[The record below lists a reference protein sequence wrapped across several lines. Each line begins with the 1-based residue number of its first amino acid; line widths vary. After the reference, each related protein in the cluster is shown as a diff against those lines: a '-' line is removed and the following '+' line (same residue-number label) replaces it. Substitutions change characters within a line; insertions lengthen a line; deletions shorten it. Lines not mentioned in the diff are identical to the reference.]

1 MAVRPALLAAAVL
14 AAFGTLS
21 GFAHGR
27 GQAETRVTVFGDS
40 AATAMAYDPE
50 AKRILSRAIDLRLEV
65 AACRRVGDTSCPYD
79 GVRPPNVIE
88 RAAELGG
95 ELGRVVVVIVG
106 YNDYE
111 STYADNIEK
120 ALATFRKAGVE
131 RVLWATLRAERQSYV
146 SMNET
151 IQAAARRFPQL
162 SVLDWNDVSRSH
174 ADWLQPD
181 GIHLTPEGARGM
193 ASMVNGALVE
203 LGVAPKAPAPKLRTP
218 LRIASRALPVGRRGK
233 PYAGVLRAIGGAA
246 PYRWTRLGGSLAPGL
261 RLTPTGRLEG
271 APKRVGTF
279 MLNARVV
286 DRTGATRARVF
297 RVRIL

>member
-1 MAVRPALLAAAVL
+1 MAIRR
-14 AAFGTLS
+14 AAFVAAIVVAGAALTGL
-21 GFAHGR
+21 AHGR
-27 GQAETRVTVFGDS
+27 GQAQTRVTVFGDS

-50 AKRILSRAIDLRLEV
+50 AKRILGRAVDLRLEV

-95 ELGRVVVVIVG
+95 ELGQVVVVIVG

-111 STYADNIEK
+111 NTYADNIEK
-120 ALATFRKAGVE
+120 ALATFRRAGVAH
-131 RVLWATLRAERQSYV
+131 VLWATLRAERQSYV
-146 SMNET
+146 SMNEA
-151 IQAAARRFPQL
+151 IQVAAKRFPQL
-162 SVLDWNDVSRSH
+162 TVLDWNAVSRSH

-193 ASMVNGALVE
+193 ASMVNEGLVE
-203 LGVAPKAPAPKLRTP
+203 LGVAPKAQAPKLRAP
-218 LRIASRALPVGRRGK
+218 LRIAPQALPVGRRGK
-233 PYAGVLRAIGGAA
+233 PYAGVLRATGGAA

-271 APKRVGTF
+271 APRRVGTF
-279 MLNARVV
+279 ALSARVV
-286 DRTGATRARVF
+286 DRSGAARARVF
-297 RVRIL
+297 RVRIV

>member
-1 MAVRPALLAAAVL
+1 MAIRRAAFVAAVVVAGVAAA
-14 AAFGTLS
+14 GI
-21 GFAHGR
+21 AHGR

-50 AKRILSRAIDLRLEV
+50 AKRILGRAIDLRLEV

-88 RAAELGG
+88 RAAALEGALGQ
-95 ELGRVVVVIVG
+95 VVVVIVG

-146 SMNET
+146 SMNEA
-151 IQAAARRFPQL
+151 ILGAARRFPQMT
-162 SVLDWNDVSRSH
+162 VLDWNAVSRAH

-193 ASMVNGALVE
+193 ASMVNDALVE
-203 LGVAPKAPAPKLRTP
+203 LGLAPKAPPSTLRPP
-218 LRIASRALPVGRRGK
+218 LRIASQALPVGRRGK
-233 PYAGVLRAIGGAA
+233 PYAVVLRATGGAA
-246 PYRWTRLGGSLAPGL
+246 PYRWVRLGGSLAPGV

-271 APKRVGTF
+271 APRRVGTF
-279 MLNARVV
+279 TVNARVV
-286 DRTGATRARVF
+286 DRTGATRARMF
-297 RVRIL
+297 RLRIL